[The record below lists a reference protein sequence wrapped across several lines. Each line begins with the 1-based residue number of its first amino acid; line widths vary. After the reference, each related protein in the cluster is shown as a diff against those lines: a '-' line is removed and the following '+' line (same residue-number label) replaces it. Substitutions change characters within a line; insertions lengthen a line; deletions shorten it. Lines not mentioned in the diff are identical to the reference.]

1 VRTLI
6 AGASGLIGS
15 AVAARLATQGHE
27 VIRLVRRAP
36 DAGEVRWDPDEG
48 TIDVAGLE
56 GFDGVVHVASVPWPA
71 RWTTK
76 AKQQIRANRLAT
88 NSLLARALADCSHKP
103 RVLVC
108 ASGMGFYPP
117 SGAQIITE
125 DSAGGTSWLATLQR
139 DGEAATAPASAAG
152 IRVVNLRIPPVLTGA
167 SIARGTN
174 RIGNGRQWMSWV
186 GRDELTSIVEH
197 VLLIDALE
205 GPTSPPLPPASWAAS
220 LALLC
225 RHSCCISCLARW
237 PMSSYSPAGEWSH
250 ASSWLPVTSS
260 ASRTLKPHF
269 AMSSWPRLEVGW
281 CRFDGTCTH

>member
-1 VRTLI
+1 
-6 AGASGLIGS
+6 LIGS
-15 AVAARLATQGHE
+15 AVAAHLASQGHE
-27 VIRLVRRAP
+27 VVRLVRRAP
-36 DAGEVRWDPDEG
+36 GASEVHWDPDAG
-48 TIDVAGLE
+48 TIDVAGVE
-56 GFDGVVHVASVPWPA
+56 GFDGVVHVASAPWPA

-88 NSLLARALADCSHKP
+88 NRLLAQTLANCSHKP

-117 SGAQIITE
+117 SGDQIITE

-167 SIARGTN
+167 SIGRGTN

-197 VLLIDALE
+197 VLVTDALE
-205 GPTSPPLPPASWAAS
+205 GPVNPVSPNPVGNADFAATVARVLGRKPGLALPAS
-220 LALLC
+220 LL
-225 RHSCCISCLARW
+225 HLLL
-237 PMSSYSPAGEWSH
+237 GEM
-250 ASSWLPVTSS
+250 ADEFML
-260 ASRTLKPHF
+260 ASRR
-269 AMSSWPRLEVGW
+269 MEPRRLLATGYQFRFPDLESAL
-281 CRFDGTCTH
+281 RHELMATA